1 MGQDPVAI
9 REAIEETR
17 LRLGDTVEALSYK
30 TDIKSR
36 AQETAVEL
44 KHKAQTSAVT
54 LGQTVRARLRER
66 RVQIGL
72 ALAGSTAV
80 AAAVGVV
87 CGGRALAERRGDRL
101 ARPARK
107 LPEGARRA
115 VLPAAKTADRW
126 LADTTKDLRHTFQ
139 ERRTGAVRGISEE
152 IARALAE
159 EQQRRNPFWRK
170 AARDAAS
177 AAATTAATLAVRRAF
192 HRESVGKAAA

>member
-17 LRLGDTVEALSYK
+17 SRLGDTVEALSYK

-36 AQETAVEL
+36 TRETAVEL
-44 KHKAQTSAVT
+44 KREAQTSVAT
-54 LGQTVRARLRER
+54 LGQTARARLGER
-66 RVQIGL
+66 RMQIWL
-72 ALAGSTAV
+72 ASAG
-80 AAAVGVV
+80 AAAVATTVGIVF
-87 CGGRALAERRGDRL
+87 GGRSLAERRRDRL

-107 LPEGARRA
+107 LPREARQV
-115 VLPAAKTADRW
+115 VLPAAKSADRW
-126 LADTTKDLRHTFQ
+126 LANTTNSVRDTFQ
-139 ERRTGAVRGISEE
+139 EKREGAVRGISEE

-177 AAATTAATLAVRRAF
+177 AAATTAVTLAVRRAF
-192 HRESVGKAAA
+192 QRESVGKAAA